1 MWDRNNTPR
10 FEEPTSS
17 LVTVMLVTVS
27 TPLLDQSHH
36 SIGYHSELVGHGY
49 VGHGWHPSF
58 FGSKPPL
65 HRPPL
70 RVLEPRKGVEEMAI
84 TTPIMVM
91 AEDLGQKLFDNSGEA
106 AMELELEMV
115 T

>member
-1 MWDRNNTPR
+1 MWDHNNTPP

-17 LVTVMLVTVS
+17 LVTVG
-27 TPLLDQSHH
+27 TPLWGPSH
-36 SIGYHSELVGHGY
+36 HSELVGHGY

-70 RVLEPRKGVEEMAI
+70 RVLEPRKVGLALIPNDMIFQDEEKEI
-84 TTPIMVM
+84 TI
-91 AEDLGQKLFDNSGEA
+91 Q
-106 AMELELEMV
+106 
-115 T
+115 